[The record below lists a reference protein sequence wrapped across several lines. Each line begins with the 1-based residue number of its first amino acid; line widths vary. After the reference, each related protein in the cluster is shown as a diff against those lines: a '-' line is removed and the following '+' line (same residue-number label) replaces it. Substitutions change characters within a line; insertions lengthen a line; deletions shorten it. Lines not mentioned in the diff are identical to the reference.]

1 MEIEKILKEIV
12 KKTESK
18 ILLIVMDGLGGLP
31 DPETGKTEL
40 ESASKPNLD
49 AYAKKGACGH
59 SIPVLPGITPGSG
72 PAHLS
77 LFGYDPIEHQIG
89 RGVLEACGIGMELTK
104 KDIAIRGNFATIDKD
119 HIVTDRRAG
128 RISTEEN
135 RKIVGLL
142 KEKIKIISGIE
153 IIIQTVKEHR
163 LAIVLRGSN
172 LSPFVSENDPQKEG
186 LKLKKIEHLKDK
198 ARFTADVLNEFLR
211 QVETILS
218 DVETRAK
225 TILLRGFSSL
235 PEIEPFQERYLL
247 NPVCIAS
254 YPMYKGLAKLVGM
267 DVISGLETIDDEL
280 NALINLYDKYDFF
293 YLHYK
298 KTDSAGEDGDFKRKI
313 AAIEEFDEKI
323 SKIKHLNF
331 EVVCITGDHST
342 PCLLKSHSWHPVPVV
357 IVSRNLVPD
366 DVDKLTEK
374 ACAKGILGAIPA
386 TDIMYLLLASALK
399 FEKFGA

>member
-1 MEIEKILKEIV
+1 MKIEKVLKEVV

-31 DPETGKTEL
+31 NPQTGKTEL

-49 AYAKKGACGH
+49 AYARSGACGL

-77 LFGYDPIEHQIG
+77 LFGYDPVEHQIG
-89 RGVLEACGIGMELTK
+89 RGVLEACGIGMEMTEQ
-104 KDIAIRGNFATIDKD
+104 DIAIRGNFATIDKN
-119 HIVTDRRAG
+119 HTVIDRRAG
-128 RISTEEN
+128 RIPTEEN
-135 RKIVGLL
+135 KKIVSVL
-142 KEKIKIISGIE
+142 KDKIKNIKGVE
-153 IIIQTVKEHR
+153 VIIQTVKEHR
-163 LAIVLRGSN
+163 LAIILRGKN
-172 LSPFVSENDPQKEG
+172 LSPYLSENDPQKEG
-186 LKLKKIEHLKDK
+186 LPLGKIEPLKEE

-211 QVETILS
+211 QVEGILS
-218 DVETRAK
+218 IMDTKAK
-225 TILLRGFSSL
+225 TILLRGFSGL
-235 PEIEPFQERYLL
+235 PEIEPFQKKYFL

-267 DVISGLETIDDEL
+267 DVVNGLETLDDEIK
-280 NALINLYDKYDFF
+280 ALSDVYNKYDFF

-298 KTDSAGEDGDFKRKI
+298 KTDSAGEDGDFNRKI

-323 SKIKHLNF
+323 SRIKHLNF
-331 EVVCITGDHST
+331 EVICITGDHST

-357 IVSRNLVPD
+357 IVSKNLIPD
-366 DVDKLTEK
+366 DVETLTER
-374 ACAKGILGAIPA
+374 ACTRGILGTMKA
-386 TDIMYLLLASALK
+386 TDIMYLLLASSLK